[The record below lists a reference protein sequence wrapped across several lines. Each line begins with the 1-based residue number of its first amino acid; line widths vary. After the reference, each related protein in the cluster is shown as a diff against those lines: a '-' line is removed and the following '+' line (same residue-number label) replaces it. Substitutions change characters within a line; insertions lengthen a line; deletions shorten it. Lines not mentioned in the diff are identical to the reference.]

1 MTGTARPSRG
11 HPTTFYGEAVTSEDE
26 IKAFLTSRRA
36 RVSPEQA
43 NLPAYGGVRR
53 VPGLRREEV
62 AMLAGV
68 SVDYYTRLERGR
80 LAGVFD
86 AVLSALAEA
95 LQLDEAERAH
105 LFDLARATKSVTR
118 EPRKP
123 AAGQV
128 RPSVQRILDAMVGV
142 PAWVRNYRLDF
153 LAANELGRALNCD
166 MLASSLR
173 PVNAARFMFL
183 DPRARQTYPEWDRG
197 ANQMVATLRAEAGR
211 DPFDKPLSDLI
222 GELSTRSAEFR
233 TKWAAHNV
241 RTHRAGVKKMHHPI
255 VGELELTYEAME
267 LPSHPGL
274 TMFALTPEPGSA
286 SADALSL
293 LASWAATRRSEDHNE
308 SLVRDRDDA

>member
-1 MTGTARPSRG
+1 VA
-11 HPTTFYGEAVTSEDE
+11 AQDE

-36 RVSPEQA
+36 RIRPEQVS
-43 NLPAYGGVRR
+43 LPDYGGVRR

-80 LAGVFD
+80 LSGVSD
-86 AVLSALAEA
+86 EVLHALANA

-105 LFDLARATKSVTR
+105 LFHLAHTAKPTAPQ
-118 EPRKP
+118 PRKP
-123 AAGQV
+123 TAAHV

-153 LAANELGRALNCD
+153 LAANELGYALNSE
-166 MLASSLR
+166 MLASSPR
-173 PVNAARFMFL
+173 TANAARFMFL
-183 DPRARQTYPEWDRG
+183 EPRARQLYPEWDRG
-197 ANQMVATLRAEAGR
+197 ANEIVATLRAEAGR

-222 GELSTRSAEFR
+222 GELSTRSPQFR

-241 RTHRAGVKKMHHPI
+241 RTHRTGIKKMHHPI
-255 VGELELTYEAME
+255 VGDLELTYEAME

-293 LASWAATRRSEDHNE
+293 LASWAATRSTEEGGAEALDRN
-308 SLVRDRDDA
+308 RDRDDA